1 MEWSCSSPGSGRAAE
16 GLGGLRWWGAG
27 SMCSSPEYFQAG
39 TTSGKVGP
47 GSAEKVRQRLTEKAR
62 SSERQPAV
70 FWTVP
75 LASPGSLSPWCLPVT
90 PSRSV
95 LPKKEM
101 HLALFRLVSLT
112 NSTECSYVPFFYR
125 AANFRVRF
133 FPVLRSVLNRQ
144 GETEGRQDILSQEG
158 EMPASTCY
166 ASQP

>member
-1 MEWSCSSPGSGRAAE
+1 M
-16 GLGGLRWWGAG
+16 
-27 SMCSSPEYFQAG
+27 
-39 TTSGKVGP
+39 
-47 GSAEKVRQRLTEKAR
+47 EKAR
-62 SSERQPAV
+62 STEGQPTALQM
-70 FWTVP
+70 VP
-75 LASPGSLSPWCLPVT
+75 FASTGRLSPWCLTIT

-112 NSTECSYVPFFYR
+112 NSTECSYVPFFYH

-133 FPVLRSVLNRQ
+133 FPVLRSVLNSS